1 MALQQLGSVP
11 AALSWLV
18 RRGARGLV
26 TDSRRLQPGDAFIA
40 WPGLVHDGRK
50 HVMPALQAGAA
61 ACLIEAEGAEALGFN
76 DVRVAAMDDLKAHA
90 GSLASAFFGVPS
102 ERLAVVAI
110 TGTNGK
116 TSTAWWM
123 AHALSALGRRCGIVG
138 TLGVGGVPATDSAEG
153 AAALVPTGMTTP
165 DPVTLQRA
173 FKRFADDGYAACAI
187 EASSIGLV
195 EERLTGTHI
204 DVAVFTNFTQDH
216 LDYHGT
222 MEAYWRAKA
231 GLFEWPGLR
240 AAVLNVD
247 DVHGQLL
254 HGALDSTPL
263 DVWTYAATPA
273 ATARLRA
280 RNIRYV
286 DGGLAFELL
295 ESGAAPV
302 SLRSMLIGNY
312 NVSNLL
318 AVVATLRALGVS
330 LVDAAQVCAM
340 LTSAPGRMQRVP
352 APEATAVAQPEVL
365 VDYAHTPDALEQALR
380 TLQPL
385 AEARGGAL
393 WCVFGCG
400 GNRDAGKRPLM
411 GAIAQRQ
418 AQHVVVTSDN
428 PRDEVPAAILAA
440 IVSGMSGQPAPQV
453 IEDRRAAIAWAIG
466 QAQPNDVVLIAGKG
480 HEEYQDIA
488 GVKQPFSDF
497 RVAEDALTAWGAKHA
512 AAE

>member
-40 WPGLVHDGRK
+40 WPGLVHDGRQ

-61 ACLIEAEGAEALGFN
+61 ACVIEAEGAEALGL
-76 DVRVAAMDDLKAHA
+76 DDARVAAMDDLKAHA

-102 ERLAVVAI
+102 ERLSVVAI

-116 TSTAWWM
+116 TSTAWWT

-138 TLGVGGVPATDSAEG
+138 TLGVGGVSVADSAEG

-222 MEAYWRAKA
+222 MESYWRAKA
-231 GLFEWPGLR
+231 GLFQWPGLR

-254 HGALDSTPL
+254 YGGLDNTPL

-280 RNIRYV
+280 RNVRYV

-302 SLRSMLIGNY
+302 SLRSLLIGDY

-330 LVDAAQVCAM
+330 LPAAAQVCAM

-352 APEATAVAQPEVL
+352 VPEAAGVSQPEVL

-380 TLQPL
+380 ALQPL
-385 AEARGGAL
+385 AAARGGAL

-400 GNRDAGKRPLM
+400 GNRDASKRPLM
-411 GAIAQRQ
+411 GAIAQRL

-428 PRDEVPAAILAA
+428 PRDESPAAIIAA
-440 IVSGMSGQPAPQV
+440 VVAGMAAAPAPQV

-480 HEEYQDIA
+480 HEDYQEVA
-488 GVKQPFSDF
+488 GVRHPFD
-497 RVAEDALTAWGAKHA
+497 DAVEAHA
-512 AAE
+512 ALQARAGSGAAT

>member
-1 MALQQLGSVP
+1 MPMQHLGSVP

-40 WPGLVHDGRK
+40 WPGLVHDGRQ
-50 HVMPALQAGAA
+50 HVLPALQAGAA
-61 ACLIEAEGAEALGFN
+61 ACVIEADGADALGFS
-76 DVRVAAMDDLKAHA
+76 DARIAAMDDLKAHA
-90 GSLASAFFGVPS
+90 GSLASAFFGLPS

-116 TSTAWWM
+116 TSTAWWT
-123 AHALSALGRRCGIVG
+123 AHALSALGRRCGMVG
-138 TLGVGGVPATDSAEG
+138 TLGVGGVPEADTAG
-153 AAALVPTGMTTP
+153 TGTALVSTGMTTP

-222 MEAYWRAKA
+222 MEAYWHAKA
-231 GLFEWPGLR
+231 GLFDWPGLR

-254 HGALDSTPL
+254 HGVLDNTPL

-280 RNIRYV
+280 RNVRYV

-302 SLRSMLIGNY
+302 SLRSTLIGDY

-330 LVDAAQVCAM
+330 LAAASQVCAM
-340 LTSAPGRMQRVP
+340 LTSAPGRMQRVA
-352 APEATAVAQPEVL
+352 APEATATAQPEVL

-380 TLQPL
+380 ALQPL
-385 AEARGGAL
+385 AASRGGAL

-400 GNRDAGKRPLM
+400 GNRDASKRPLM

-418 AQHVVVTSDN
+418 AQHVVLTSDN
-428 PRDEVPAAILAA
+428 PRNEQPAAIVAQVLA
-440 IVSGMSGQPAPQV
+440 GMAATPAPQV
-453 IEDRRAAIAWAIG
+453 IEDRRAAIAWAI
-466 QAQPNDVVLIAGKG
+466 QHAQPNDVVLIAGKG
-480 HEEYQDIA
+480 HEDYQEVA
-488 GVKQPFSDF
+488 GVRLPFDDAIEARTALQA
-497 RVAEDALTAWGAKHA
+497 RVAAGA
-512 AAE
+512 AA